1 MIIKLI
7 LMEDIGDFSDWDP
20 NFWEILFWVC
30 VVSLVIITTLL
41 LGIFIVLI
49 KWRDRHPL
57 KQQSPTLMA
66 VSTLGNLFLCIF
78 ILL

>member
-1 MIIKLI
+1 
-7 LMEDIGDFSDWDP
+7 MEDIGIFSDWDP
-20 NFWEILFWVC
+20 NFWEIIFWVC
-30 VVSLVIITTLL
+30 IVSLVIITTLL
-41 LGIFIVLI
+41 VGIFIVLI

-57 KQQSPTLMA
+57 KQQSPKLMA